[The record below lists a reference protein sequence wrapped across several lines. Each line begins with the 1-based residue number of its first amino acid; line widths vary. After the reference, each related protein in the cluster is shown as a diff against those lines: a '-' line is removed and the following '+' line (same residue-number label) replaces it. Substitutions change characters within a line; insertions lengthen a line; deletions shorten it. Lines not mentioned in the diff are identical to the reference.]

1 MVLAGMAASSLSSKS
16 CADLEV
22 RLPNNSSI
30 ESAQVCSTHNSQ
42 WLQHTGKAS
51 LSNRLHVRHAQKR
64 GYLSSQGMHNS
75 RFLQQ
80 VVSCTKNQ
88 QKMAPSDRP
97 QCPEQFSACSYIQ
110 NGNCRDYP
118 KFTHER
124 GMAIVHRSEGCILSR
139 SHTSG
144 FSTLASFPCRQANV
158 PIQGLPF
165 RLATA
170 PLEFTRIVQ
179 EVKLVLQSR
188 GIRVHQYLD
197 DWLLRANTR
206 HQCLVQTKELIQVVQ
221 DLGFVINLEKSELE
235 PTQKIDFL
243 GYHFDLI
250 QGKVFPT
257 EKKLKILEKAVQ
269 DREVISQTTPRLL
282 MSLIGVL
289 ASLEKTIPMGRLH
302 MHPFQWYLKTH
313 WQYPQSLDLKI
324 LVSNLLKSYLQWWK
338 DQKNLRKGCPLHPQ
352 EHNTLIFT
360 DASNQG
366 WGAHLENMTVS
377 GNWTDQEKL
386 LHINVLELK
395 AVFLA
400 LKSFQNKI
408 LDKRVLIAT
417 DNATV
422 VSYLNKQG
430 GTHSW
435 DMCLLVWRILAY
447 CNPQNILIRARH
459 IQGCLNVIADS
470 LSRKD
475 KIIQTEWS
483 LHPQIFSIIYKV
495 WHTPM
500 VDMFATKF
508 NHKLPIY
515 VSPVPDA
522 NAMNIDALNIS
533 WEGLDGYAFCP
544 VVLIPKVIQ
553 KMNTY
558 RCRMIVV
565 APGWPMMH
573 WFWDLVNLST
583 KPPLQLPHWPHL
595 LKQPFSHKFHQNLMY
610 LNLHVWHL
618 DTTQNHLNHS
628 LSRWHIE
635 LRHLKDPHL
644 EDFMSQGGPFLNSGA
659 NRTRIFEPSVYCQN
673 FEACHKPAGYR
684 IAIADHL
691 GPFGQEVGKSMHLCT

>member
-1 MVLAGMAASSLSSKS
+1 MQRYWQVWQHLHSHPRVVQILRYGYRILPQSNPPTTINPTILSGY
-16 CADLEV
+16 
-22 RLPNNSSI
+22 
-30 ESAQVCSTHNSQ
+30 SAPEKQ
-42 WLQHTGKAS
+42 
-51 LSNRLHVRHAQKR
+51 
-64 GYLSSQGMHNS
+64 
-75 RFLQQ
+75 RFLTDCVAEMLQKGAIYHLK
-80 VVSCTKNQ
+80 VCT
-88 QKMAPSDRP
+88 
-97 QCPEQFSACSYIQ
+97 
-110 NGNCRDYP
+110 
-118 KFTHER
+118 T
-124 GMAIVHRSEGCILSR
+124 L
-139 SHTSG
+139 G
-144 FSTLASFPCRQANV
+144 FSSRLFLVPKPGKKWLPVIDLSVLNSFLQVPTFKMETAEIIRNSLTKGEWLVSIDLKDAYFHV
-158 PIQGLPF
+158 PIHPASQHLLRFHVDNQTYQFKALPF
-165 RLATA
+165 GLATA

-188 GIRVHQYLD
+188 GIRIHQYLD
-197 DWLLRANTR
+197 DWLLRANSR
-206 HQCLVQTKELIQVVQ
+206 QQCLVQKELIRVVQ
-221 DLGFVINLEKSELE
+221 SLGFVINFEKSELE

-243 GYHFDLI
+243 GYQFDLV

-269 DREVISQTTPRLL
+269 HMEVVSQTTPRLL

-302 MHPFQWYLKTH
+302 MRPFQWFLKTH

-324 LVSNLLKSYLQWWK
+324 PVSNLLKSHLQWWK
-338 DQKNLRKGCPLHPQ
+338 DPKNLKKGCPLHPQ

-366 WGAHLENMTVS
+366 WGAHLENLTIS
-377 GNWTDQEKL
+377 GTWTSQEKN

-400 LKSFQNKI
+400 LKSFQNQI
-408 LDKRVLIAT
+408 LNKRILIAT

-422 VSYLNKQG
+422 ISYLNKQG

-447 CNPQNILIRARH
+447 CNPRNILLRARH

-483 LHPQIFSIIYKV
+483 LHPQIFTLICKV
-495 WHTPM
+495 WHKPM
-500 VDMFATKF
+500 VDMFATKL

-515 VSPVPDA
+515 ISPVPDA
-522 NAMNIDALNIS
+522 NAMNIDALNIY
-533 WEGLDGYAFCP
+533 WEGLDGYVYCP
-544 VVLIPKVIQ
+544 VALIPKVIQ

-558 RCRMIVV
+558 RCRMILV
-565 APGWPMMH
+565 APGWPRMQ

-595 LKQPFSHKFHQNLMY
+595 LKQLFSQKFHQNLMY

-618 DTTQNHLNHS
+618 DTTQNLLNHS
-628 LSRWHIE
+628 LSRWQIE

-644 EDFMSQGGPFLNSGA
+644 EEYTSQGGPFLSSGA
-659 NRTRIFEPSVYCQN
+659 NRTRWSAQSLLSQI
-673 FEACHKPAGYR
+673 
-684 IAIADHL
+684 
-691 GPFGQEVGKSMHLCT
+691 